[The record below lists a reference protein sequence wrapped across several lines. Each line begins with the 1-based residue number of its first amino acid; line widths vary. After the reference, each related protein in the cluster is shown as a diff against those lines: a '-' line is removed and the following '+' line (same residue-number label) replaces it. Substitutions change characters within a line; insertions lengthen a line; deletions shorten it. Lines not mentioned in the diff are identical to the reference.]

1 MSILKFFKIPDLQE
15 PQEKPT
21 RPTGD
26 SDADIIRETL
36 IIRAANLL
44 FYNNPHSE
52 RDFWT
57 ECEHMTDAEL
67 VQVIRDFR
75 D

>member
-1 MSILKFFKIPDLQE
+1 MSILKFFKIPELQDPQE
-15 PQEKPT
+15 PPT

-26 SDADIIRETL
+26 SDNDIIRETL
-36 IIRAANLL
+36 IKRAANLL
-44 FYNNPHSE
+44 FYNSPRSK

-57 ECEHMTDAEL
+57 ECEKMSNTEL
-67 VQVIRDFR
+67 IQIIREFR

>member
-1 MSILKFFKIPDLQE
+1 MSILKFFKIPELQE
-15 PQEKPT
+15 PQETPT

-36 IIRAANLL
+36 IKRAANLL
-44 FYNNPHSE
+44 FYNNPHSK

-57 ECEHMTDAEL
+57 ECEHMTNEEL
-67 VQVIRDFR
+67 IQVIRDFK